1 MIVQINTDKNVKG
14 SEEFI
19 ESSKSSI
26 DAQLERYKEMITRV
40 EVHFSDED
48 GNKDG
53 INSKRCM
60 IEARLEG
67 KQPIAVKNMADTNEL
82 ALLGALDKLNS
93 SLNTIV
99 RRMKTF

>member
-99 RRMKTF
+99 GRMKTF

>member
-1 MIVQINTDKNVKG
+1 MTIQINTDKNVKG

-19 ESSKSSI
+19 NSSKLHI
-26 DAQLERYKEMITRV
+26 KAQLERYSELISRV

-48 GNKDG
+48 GSKDG
-53 INSKRCM
+53 LNTKRCL

-67 KQPIAVKNMADTNEL
+67 RQPIAVKNQADNHDMAL
-82 ALLGALDKLNS
+82 SGALDKLNA

-99 RRMKTF
+99 GRMRDH